1 MLSSTPFPVSGLTSK
16 PDTRRRPAAV
26 QRLTN
31 DFPEEAIGIMSLDQL
46 YQQIILD
53 HSKQRHGSGLA
64 GTEAPDGTSTGQSHQ
79 LNPVCGD
86 EVTLRLAVS
95 DGTVQQISWDGAGCS
110 ISMASASVLS
120 DLGEGM
126 SVEELHSVIDNFREV
141 LRSRGKVQ
149 ADPEILGDA
158 AAFEGVARYAAR
170 VKCAMIS
177 WVAAE
182 DALNQATA

>member
-1 MLSSTPFPVSGLTSK
+1 
-16 PDTRRRPAAV
+16 
-26 QRLTN
+26 
-31 DFPEEAIGIMSLDQL
+31 MSLDQL

-53 HSKQRHGSGLA
+53 HSKARHGSGLA
-64 GTEAPDGTSTGQSHQ
+64 GIAAPAGASMGQSHQ

-86 EVTLRLAVS
+86 EVTLRVAVE
-95 DGTVQQISWDGAGCS
+95 DGKVAQISWDGEGCS

-120 DLGEGM
+120 ELAEGM
-126 SVEELHSVIDNFREV
+126 TVDELHAVIGNFREV
-141 LRSRGKVQ
+141 LRSRGKIH

-182 DALNQATA
+182 DALNQAA

>member
-1 MLSSTPFPVSGLTSK
+1 
-16 PDTRRRPAAV
+16 
-26 QRLTN
+26 
-31 DFPEEAIGIMSLDQL
+31 MSLDQL

-53 HSKQRHGSGLA
+53 HSKARHGSGLSQ
-64 GTEAPDGTSTGQSHQ
+64 TEAPEGASTGQSHQ

-95 DGTVQQISWDGAGCS
+95 DGKVAQVSWDGAGCS
-110 ISMASASVLS
+110 ISMASASVFSELA
-120 DLGEGM
+120 EGM
-126 SVEELHSVIDNFREV
+126 TVDELHGVIDSLREV
-141 LRSRGKVQ
+141 LRSRGKVH
-149 ADPEILGDA
+149 ADPELLGDA

-182 DALNQATA
+182 DALNQAS

>member
-1 MLSSTPFPVSGLTSK
+1 
-16 PDTRRRPAAV
+16 
-26 QRLTN
+26 
-31 DFPEEAIGIMSLDQL
+31 MSLDHL

-53 HSKQRHGSGLA
+53 HSKARHGSGLA
-64 GTEAPDGTSTGQSHQ
+64 ATKAPDGASTGESHQ

-86 EVTLRLAVS
+86 EVTLRLAVA
-95 DGTVQQISWDGAGCS
+95 DGKVAQIAWDGAGCS
-110 ISMASASVLS
+110 ISMASASVLT
-120 DLGEGM
+120 DLAEGM
-126 SVEELHSVIDNFREV
+126 TVAEMHEVIDNFREV
-141 LRSRGKVQ
+141 LRSRGKIP

-182 DALNQATA
+182 DALNQAA

>member
-1 MLSSTPFPVSGLTSK
+1 M
-16 PDTRRRPAAV
+16 R
-26 QRLTN
+26 
-31 DFPEEAIGIMSLDQL
+31 LDQL

-53 HSKQRHGSGLA
+53 HSKARHGSGLA
-64 GTEAPDGTSTGQSHQ
+64 GTDAPDGATTGQSHQ

-95 DGTVQQISWDGAGCS
+95 DGKVAQVAWDGAGCS
-110 ISMASASVLS
+110 ISMASASVLT
-120 DLGEGM
+120 DLAEGRT
-126 SVEELHSVIDNFREV
+126 VAELHEVIDSFREV
-141 LRSRGKVQ
+141 LRSRGKIH
-149 ADPEILGDA
+149 ADPDLLGDA

-182 DALNQATA
+182 DALNQAA

>member
-1 MLSSTPFPVSGLTSK
+1 
-16 PDTRRRPAAV
+16 
-26 QRLTN
+26 
-31 DFPEEAIGIMSLDQL
+31 MSLDQL

-53 HSKQRHGSGLA
+53 HSKARHGSGLA
-64 GTEAPDGTSTGQSHQ
+64 GTAAPAGASTGQSHQ

-86 EVTLRLAVS
+86 EVTLRVAVE
-95 DGTVQQISWDGAGCS
+95 DGKVAQISWDGEGCS

-120 DLGEGM
+120 EMAEGLT
-126 SVEELHSVIDNFREV
+126 VAELHEIIDSFREV
-141 LRSRGKVQ
+141 LRSRGKIH

-182 DALNQATA
+182 DAVNQAAA

>member
-1 MLSSTPFPVSGLTSK
+1 
-16 PDTRRRPAAV
+16 
-26 QRLTN
+26 
-31 DFPEEAIGIMSLDQL
+31 MSLDQL

-53 HSKQRHGSGLA
+53 HSKVRHGSGLA
-64 GTEAPDGTSTGQSHQ
+64 GTDAPEGATTGQSHQ

-86 EVTLRLAVS
+86 EVTLRVAVA
-95 DGTVQQISWDGAGCS
+95 DGKVTQVSWDGAGCS

-120 DLGEGM
+120 EMAEGM
-126 SVEELHSVIDNFREV
+126 TVPELHQVIDSFRDV
-141 LRSRGKVQ
+141 LRSRGKIA
-149 ADPEILGDA
+149 ADPELLGDA

-182 DALNQATA
+182 DALNQAA

>member
-1 MLSSTPFPVSGLTSK
+1 
-16 PDTRRRPAAV
+16 
-26 QRLTN
+26 
-31 DFPEEAIGIMSLDQL
+31 MSLDQL

-64 GTEAPDGTSTGQSHQ
+64 ETPAPAGATTGQSHQ

-120 DLGEGM
+120 DMGEGM
-126 SVEELHSVIDNFREV
+126 SVEELHSVIENFREV
-141 LRSRGKVQ
+141 LRSRGKVH

-182 DALNQATA
+182 DALNQATTT

>member
-1 MLSSTPFPVSGLTSK
+1 
-16 PDTRRRPAAV
+16 
-26 QRLTN
+26 
-31 DFPEEAIGIMSLDQL
+31 MSLDQL

-53 HSKQRHGSGLA
+53 HAKVRHGSGLA
-64 GTEAPDGTSTGQSHQ
+64 ETEAPEGATCGQSHQ

-86 EVTLRLAVS
+86 EVTLRVAVK
-95 DGTVQQISWDGAGCS
+95 DGTVSQISWDGAGCS

-120 DLGEGM
+120 DMAEGM
-126 SVEELHSVIDNFREV
+126 TVEELRSVIGTFREV
-141 LRSRGKVQ
+141 LRSRGKIA

-182 DALNQATA
+182 DALTQAS